1 MKATKNPLVILTTTA
16 FMAALTSVMTIVI
29 KIPSPQGYLNLGD
42 CFVILSGWMLGP
54 VYGFLAA
61 AIGSAFADLFSG
73 YAIYMPASFV
83 IKGLM
88 AVAVYYLPR
97 FLSGKKSRHPA
108 FCFLAGAAFAEL
120 IMILG
125 YYLFEALIIGIGFSA
140 AAVAIPLNCVQAF
153 AGIAGAFY
161 LARALE
167 KTNLSNLFDIYKLKK
182 DGNENG
188 R

>member
-1 MKATKNPLVILTTTA
+1 MAT
-16 FMAALTSVMTIVI
+16 LTSVMTMII
-29 KIPSPQGYLNLGD
+29 KIPSLQGYLNLGD

-88 AVAVYYLPR
+88 AVAVYYIPR
-97 FLSGKKSRHPA
+97 LISGKRKRHPA
-108 FCFLAGAAFAEL
+108 FCFVSGAVFAEL
-120 IMILG
+120 IMVFG
-125 YYLFEALIIGIGFSA
+125 YYLFEALIIGIGFVPA
-140 AAVAIPLNCVQAF
+140 ALAIPLNCVQGAV
-153 AGIAGAFY
+153 GLSGAFY
-161 LARALE
+161 LARIIG
-167 KTNLSNLFDIYKLKK
+167 KTNISNLFDVYKLKR
-182 DGNENG
+182 DGNENE

>member
-1 MKATKNPLVILTTTA
+1 MKATKNPLVVLTTTA
-16 FMAALTSVMTIVI
+16 VMATLTAVMTMII

-54 VYGFLAA
+54 VYGLSAA

-73 YAIYMPASFV
+73 YAIYMPATFV

-88 AVAVYYLPR
+88 AVAVYYIPR
-97 FLSGKKSRHPA
+97 VISGKKKRRPS
-108 FCFLAGAAFAEL
+108 FCFLTGAAVAEL

-125 YYLFEALIIGIGFSA
+125 YYIFEALAIGIGFVP
-140 AAVAIPLNCVQAF
+140 AAVAVPLNCLQGAV
-153 AGIAGAFY
+153 GIIGAFY
-161 LARALE
+161 LAGILE
-167 KTNLSNLFDIYKLKK
+167 KTNISNLFDVMKLKK
-182 DGNENG
+182 DGNKNE